1 MATGTVD
8 PLRDPLMRTDGT
20 RARIRE
26 FILNQFPLAR
36 KRAIGDADALLGT
49 GILDS
54 LGILE
59 VVAFVEREFAI
70 TVADEE
76 LVPES
81 FESIASIAR
90 FVEEKRAHGPGAS
103 EGKA

>member
-1 MATGTVD
+1 MTVD
-8 PLRDPLMRTDGT
+8 STQI
-20 RARIRE
+20 RIRD
-26 FILNQFPLAR
+26 FILNQFPIAR
-36 KRAIGDADALLGT
+36 KRSVGDSDPLLGQ

-59 VVAFVEREFAI
+59 VVAFVEREFEI

-90 FVEEKRAHGPGAS
+90 FVDSKRRRSPGEAS
-103 EGKA
+103 

>member
-1 MATGTVD
+1 MPADATV
-8 PLRDPLMRTDGT
+8 
-20 RARIRE
+20 ARIRD

-36 KRAIGDADALLGT
+36 KRGIGDGDPLLGH

-59 VVAFVEREFAI
+59 VVGFVEREFGI

-76 LVPES
+76 LLPES

-90 FVEEKRAHGPGAS
+90 FVDGKRAVPPHRS
-103 EGKA
+103 ENG

>member
-1 MATGTVD
+1 MSNE
-8 PLRDPLMRTDGT
+8 PIQ
-20 RARIRE
+20 ARIRE
-26 FILNQFPLAR
+26 FVLTKFPLAK
-36 KRAIGDADALLGT
+36 KRALGDGDPLLSH

-59 VVAFVEREFAI
+59 VVAFVEREFGIA
-70 TVADEE
+70 VADED

-90 FVEEKRAHGPGAS
+90 FVEEKRACDRAGSG
-103 EGKA
+103 

>member
-1 MATGTVD
+1 MT
-8 PLRDPLMRTDGT
+8 TDST
-20 RARIRE
+20 EARIRG
-26 FILNQFPLAR
+26 FILDQFPLAR
-36 KRAIGDADALLGT
+36 KRGIGHRDPLLGN

-59 VVAFVEREFAI
+59 VVAFVEREFEI

-81 FESIASIAR
+81 FESISSIAR
-90 FVEEKRAHGPGAS
+90 FVEAKQADGGPRRG
-103 EGKA
+103 G

>member
-1 MATGTVD
+1 M
-8 PLRDPLMRTDGT
+8 PTDSIQP
-20 RARIRE
+20 RIRE

-36 KRAIGDADALLGT
+36 KRAIGDGDPLLGH

-59 VVAFVEREFAI
+59 VVAFVEREFEI

-76 LVPES
+76 LLPES
-81 FESIASIAR
+81 FESIRSIAR
-90 FVEEKRAHGPGAS
+90 FVDEKRGREPGART
-103 EGKA
+103 EGG

>member
-1 MATGTVD
+1 MATESTQV
-8 PLRDPLMRTDGT
+8 
-20 RARIRE
+20 RIRD
-26 FILNQFPLAR
+26 FILNQFPIAR
-36 KRAIGDADALLGT
+36 KRGIADADPLLGH

-59 VVAFVEREFAI
+59 VVAFVEREFTI

-81 FESIASIAR
+81 FESISSIAR
-90 FVEEKRAHGPGAS
+90 FVDEKRARDNSGAA
-103 EGKA
+103 GNG

>member
-1 MATGTVD
+1 MPVESTH
-8 PLRDPLMRTDGT
+8 
-20 RARIRE
+20 ARIRT
-26 FILNQFPLAR
+26 FVLNQFPIAR
-36 KRAIGDADALLGT
+36 KRGIGDGDPLLGH

-59 VVAFVEREFAI
+59 VVAFVEREFGI

-81 FESIASIAR
+81 FDSIVNIAR
-90 FVEEKRAHGPGAS
+90 FVDGKLAGQRGAPA
-103 EGKA
+103 EGG

>member
-1 MATGTVD
+1 MPIESAHT
-8 PLRDPLMRTDGT
+8 
-20 RARIRE
+20 RIRE

-36 KRAIGDADALLGT
+36 KRALSDGDPLLGH

-59 VVAFVEREFAI
+59 VVAFVEREFEI

-76 LVPES
+76 LLPES

-90 FVEEKRAHGPGAS
+90 FVNEKRGHGPGAPA
-103 EGKA
+103 EGG

>member
-1 MATGTVD
+1 MTMSADTTHG
-8 PLRDPLMRTDGT
+8 
-20 RARIRE
+20 RIRH

-36 KRAIGDADALLGT
+36 QRAVGDEDPLLRT

-59 VVAFVEREFAI
+59 VVAFIESEFGI
-70 TVADEE
+70 LVADEE

-81 FESIASIAR
+81 FESIATMAR
-90 FVEEKRAHGPGAS
+90 FVDGKREAETGA
-103 EGKA
+103 

>member
-1 MATGTVD
+1 MQ
-8 PLRDPLMRTDGT
+8 TDSPH
-20 RARIRE
+20 ARIRN
-26 FILNQFPLAR
+26 FILSQFPLAR
-36 KRAIGDADALLGT
+36 KRAIGDGDPLLGN

-59 VVAFVEREFAI
+59 VVSFVETEFGI

-76 LVPES
+76 LLPES

-90 FVEEKRAHGPGAS
+90 FVEDKRSGGRGAKT
-103 EGKA
+103 EGR

>member
-1 MATGTVD
+1 M
-8 PLRDPLMRTDGT
+8 PPESTDV
-20 RARIRE
+20 RIRT
-26 FILNQFPLAR
+26 FILNQFPIAR
-36 KRAIGDADALLGT
+36 KRGIGNGDPLLGH

-59 VVAFVEREFAI
+59 VVAFVEREFGI

-81 FESIASIAR
+81 FDSIASIAR
-90 FVEEKRAHGPGAS
+90 FVDGKRAPERNTPAGG
-103 EGKA
+103 E

>member
-1 MATGTVD
+1 MQPEPTHV
-8 PLRDPLMRTDGT
+8 RVRN
-20 RARIRE
+20 
-26 FILNQFPLAR
+26 FIVNQFPLAR
-36 KRAIGDADALLGT
+36 KRAIGDRDPLLGN

-59 VVAFVEREFAI
+59 VVAFVESEFGI

-76 LVPES
+76 LIPES

-90 FVEEKRAHGPGAS
+90 FVDEKRARDRGAQA
-103 EGKA
+103 EGG

>member
-1 MATGTVD
+1 
-8 PLRDPLMRTDGT
+8 MRADSTQ
-20 RARIRE
+20 ARIRD

-36 KRAIGDADALLGT
+36 KRSIGDADPLLSN

-59 VVAFVEREFAI
+59 VVAFVEREFEI

-81 FESIASIAR
+81 FESIERVAR
-90 FVEEKRAHGPGAS
+90 FVEEKRAHGGGARA
-103 EGKA
+103 EGV

>member
-1 MATGTVD
+1 MPIDSAHV
-8 PLRDPLMRTDGT
+8 
-20 RARIRE
+20 RIRS

-36 KRAIGDADALLGT
+36 KRAIGDGDPLLGS

-59 VVAFVEREFAI
+59 VVAFVEREFEI
-70 TVADEE
+70 TVADED
-76 LVPES
+76 LLPES

-90 FVEEKRAHGPGAS
+90 FVEDKRDRGAQAES
-103 EGKA
+103 R

>member
-1 MATGTVD
+1 MQADSAQSRV
-8 PLRDPLMRTDGT
+8 RN
-20 RARIRE
+20 

-36 KRAIGDADALLGT
+36 KRAIGDGDPLLGN

-59 VVAFVEREFAI
+59 VVAFVEREFEI
-70 TVADEE
+70 TVADED
-76 LVPES
+76 LLPER

-90 FVEEKRAHGPGAS
+90 FVEQRRPRDQDAPRDG
-103 EGKA
+103 